1 MFVQPATSGQ
11 GGRGFRANL
20 GRALELFAEAGWT
33 LRGGELRNA
42 AGERFVVELP
52 GTKAQSP
59 LNDPYEQALRSL
71 GIEVR
76 KAIVDAAVTRAR
88 LNAFDFDFSAIA
100 LRDGRNPA
108 NELWRTFN
116 AKAADTLG
124 SENLAGVKSP
134 VIDAL
139 LLRLRDAASKDEQI
153 AVGRALDRVIMHGQ
167 HVLPWR
173 YLEKHYLMFNRRLA
187 RPAVLP
193 TYYGAN
199 EWALA
204 TWWDTTAAPG
214 PLTAR

>member
-1 MFVQPATSGQ
+1 M
-11 GGRGFRANL
+11 GFRANL
-20 GRALELFAEAGWT
+20 AAALELFAQAGWT
-33 LRGGELRNA
+33 LRDGELRNA

-52 GTKAQSP
+52 GAKAQSP
-59 LNDPYEQALRSL
+59 LNDPYEQALRRL
-71 GIEVR
+71 GIDVH
-76 KAIVDAAVTRAR
+76 KTIVDAAVTRAR
-88 LNAFDFDFSAIA
+88 LNDFDFDFSAIA

-116 AKAADTLG
+116 AKAADTKG

-139 LLRLRDAASKDEQI
+139 LLRLRDAASKEEQV

-173 YLEKHYLMFNRRLA
+173 YLVKHYLMFNRRLA
-187 RPAVLP
+187 RPETLP
-193 TYYGAN
+193 THYGAN

-204 TWWDTTAAPG
+204 TWWDTTAVPG
-214 PLTAR
+214 PLSAR